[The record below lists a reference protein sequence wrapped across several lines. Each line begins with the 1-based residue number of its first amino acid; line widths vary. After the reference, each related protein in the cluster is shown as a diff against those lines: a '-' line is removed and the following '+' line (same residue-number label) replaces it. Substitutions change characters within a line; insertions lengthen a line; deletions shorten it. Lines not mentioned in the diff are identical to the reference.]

1 MRKLQAV
8 AIVALGVAMSTV
20 AFGADTKAATGSGK
34 MMKPSV
40 TAAMSDS
47 ALQEKLVA
55 IENKVFEAF
64 KNKDGEGFKNMIAKD
79 CWMIDPSGMSD
90 VDQSVAM
97 MADYDIK
104 SFSMENYK
112 LVRLS
117 QNVAA
122 LTYTAHVTASYKGQD
137 MPPNPSYVATVY
149 VNHNGKWIP
158 SFHQE
163 TMAQSAE
170 AGAQK

>member
-34 MMKPSV
+34 MMKPSA

-55 IENKVFEAF
+55 MENKVFEAF

-117 QNVAA
+117 LPGSTLLSA
-122 LTYTAHVTASYKGQD
+122 LEYKGQD